1 MTKTTDAAHESGDL
15 NEKTDPRSPKKV
27 DLHRYQ
33 VMTIPMEL
41 QQELASLKGPRLSD
55 EEMKPLPPIEEVV
68 KARLGTSSNP
78 SALRATALQ
87 LVTKHRIVLLGTA
100 LVLALGLLLW
110 HRSSQEPLT
119 PASPVGSV
127 NANELPNTPI
137 SHQELAQ
144 QPSSLPAPLPAV
156 PAAAQGASKR
166 EPSQAKTAAP
176 SPSYKPAHAQSP
188 GMVASS
194 IKPTTVDSPPVEST
208 KKPPRSVHF
217 KPE

>member
-1 MTKTTDAAHESGDL
+1 MTKTRDAAHESGDL
-15 NEKTDPRSPKKV
+15 NEKTNPRSPKNV

-68 KARLGTSSNP
+68 KARQGTSSNP

-87 LVTKHRIVLLGTA
+87 LVTKHRLVLLGTA

-110 HRSSQEPLT
+110 HLASQEPLAPT
-119 PASPVGSV
+119 SHDVSV
-127 NANELPNTPI
+127 NSNELPKTPI
-137 SHQELAQ
+137 RQQELAQ

-156 PAAAQGASKR
+156 PKSVPPEVKAPAS
-166 EPSQAKTAAP
+166 SSTHT
-176 SPSYKPAHAQSP
+176 PAHAQPPTRVVQSTQSTTAVSP
-188 GMVASS
+188 SIDSS
-194 IKPTTVDSPPVEST
+194 
-208 KKPPRSVHF
+208 KKPPRRAAF

>member
-1 MTKTTDAAHESGDL
+1 MTKTRDAAHESGDL
-15 NEKTDPRSPKKV
+15 NEKTNPRSPKNV

-68 KARLGTSSNP
+68 KARQGTSSNP

-87 LVTKHRIVLLGTA
+87 LVTKHRIVLLSTA

-110 HRSSQEPLT
+110 HLASQEPLAPT
-119 PASPVGSV
+119 SHDVSV
-127 NANELPNTPI
+127 NSNELPKTPI
-137 SHQELAQ
+137 RQQDVAR

-156 PAAAQGASKR
+156 PKSVPPEVKAPAS
-166 EPSQAKTAAP
+166 SSTHT
-176 SPSYKPAHAQSP
+176 PAHAQPPTRVVQSTQSTTAVSP
-188 GMVASS
+188 SIDSS
-194 IKPTTVDSPPVEST
+194 
-208 KKPPRSVHF
+208 KKPPRRAAF

>member
-1 MTKTTDAAHESGDL
+1 MTKTRDAAHESGDL
-15 NEKTDPRSPKKV
+15 NEKTNPRSPKNV

-68 KARLGTSSNP
+68 KARQGTSSNP

-87 LVTKHRIVLLGTA
+87 LMTKHRLVLLGTA

-110 HRSSQEPLT
+110 HLASQEPLAPT
-119 PASPVGSV
+119 SHDVSV
-127 NANELPNTPI
+127 NSNELPKTPI
-137 SHQELAQ
+137 RQQELAQ

-156 PAAAQGASKR
+156 PTAAQGANKSKPP
-166 EPSQAKTAAP
+166 EVKAAA
-176 SPSYKPAHAQSP
+176 SSSTHTPAHAQPPTKVVQSTQSTTAVSP
-188 GMVASS
+188 SIDSS
-194 IKPTTVDSPPVEST
+194 
-208 KKPPRSVHF
+208 KKPPRRAAF